1 MSRNSRISDETL
13 LGYLLIAL
21 PEAEQW
27 RIETLAIS
35 DSVLRQRI
43 EDLRDLLDPIR
54 ELSGPV
60 EPRAELTASTMALI
74 EQAVQSDS
82 LRSNQSARMSQP
94 LFESDRATRLA
105 WIDSFVALAAG
116 MVILSILLPSVWNS
130 RESSRK
136 NFCVANLREI
146 GHALTLYAQGN
157 ANRKI
162 PEIEVNGTLCF
173 AGVYAIRLKEA
184 GLLESPKF
192 IWCPAGESFD
202 VDQAIPSRNAFLGAS
217 FRQQQNLK
225 NTAGGNYSYNLGN
238 WVNGV
243 YETASL
249 NNGRSQFAVIGD
261 SLLPVASEEGTGAVH
276 GGNSSNVL
284 FDDGRI
290 QSVRVHQ
297 KNVASMLDNPYLN
310 LEMQQ
315 AVGRGLDDTCLGPS
329 FQNPLKP
336 LSVSFLPN

>member
-136 NFCVANLREI
+136 NFCVANLREL
-146 GHALTLYAQGN
+146 GHAISLYAQGDSK
-157 ANRKI
+157 RRI
-162 PEIEVNGTLCF
+162 PQIEMNGPLAF
-173 AGVYAIRLKEA
+173 AGVYAIRLKDV
-184 GLLESPKF
+184 GLLESPKW
-192 IWCPAGESFD
+192 IWCPSVESFD
-202 VDQAIPSRNAFLGAS
+202 VNQEIPTLDSFLAAS
-217 FRQQQNLK
+217 YRQQQNLK
-225 NTAGGNYSYNLGN
+225 NTAGGNYWYNLGN
-238 WVNGV
+238 WVEGD
-243 YETASL
+243 YETASF
-249 NNGRSQFAVIGD
+249 NGRSQFAVIGD
-261 SLLPVASEEGTGAVH
+261 SLLPVSSDVGTGAVH
-276 GGNSSNVL
+276 GGNASNVL
-284 FDDGRI
+284 YDDGRI
-290 QSVRVHQ
+290 QSVRVRQ
-297 KNVASMLDNPYLN
+297 KKVIPMPDYPYLN
-310 LEMQQ
+310 REMEQ
-315 AVGRGLDDTCLGPS
+315 AAGRGLDDACLGPS

-336 LSVSFLPN
+336 LSFSFLPN

>member
-21 PEAEQW
+21 PESEQC

-54 ELSGPV
+54 ELSSLV
-60 EPRAELTASTMALI
+60 EPRADLTASTMALI
-74 EQAVQSDS
+74 EQAEQSDS
-82 LRSNQSARMSQP
+82 LVSNQDARMSQP

-105 WIDSFVALAAG
+105 WIDSLVALAAG
-116 MVILSILLPSVWNS
+116 IVLLTILLPSVWYS
-130 RESSRK
+130 RETSRK
-136 NFCVANLREI
+136 NFCVENLREL
-146 GHALTLYAQGN
+146 GHALSLFAQRDS
-157 ANRKI
+157 NRKI
-162 PEIEVNGTLCF
+162 PQIEVNGPLSF
-173 AGVYAIRLKEA
+173 AGVYAIRLKEV
-184 GLLESPKF
+184 GLLESPKW

-202 VDQAIPSRNAFLGAS
+202 VDQAIPSLHAFLAAS
-217 FRQQQNLK
+217 SRQQQNLK
-225 NTAGGNYSYNLGN
+225 NTAGGNYSFNLGN
-238 WVNGV
+238 LVEGD

-249 NNGRSQFAVIGD
+249 NGRSQFALIGD
-261 SLLPVASEEGTGAVH
+261 SLLPVASDQGTGAVH
-276 GGNSSNVL
+276 GGKLSNVL
-284 FDDGRI
+284 YDDGRI

-297 KNVASMLDNPYLN
+297 KNTAPMLDNPYLN
-310 LEMQQ
+310 REMQQ

-336 LSVSFLPN
+336 LSTSFLAN